1 MARRLLK
8 IACALSNQLSGGKHH
23 VSLLHGE
30 NCALTLDNV
39 QECFQ
44 MFGHNEESF
53 GDSVV
58 LSSVIIYGMK
68 FMVVFFIKT

>member
-1 MARRLLK
+1 
-8 IACALSNQLSGGKHH
+8 
-23 VSLLHGE
+23 
-30 NCALTLDNV
+30 
-39 QECFQ
+39 